1 MTLAVLLASQPRN
14 LQEKKAIRVIQN
26 DVVTFSSEINER
38 CCLGEGFDAPAVT
51 LEKKWKVC
59 GAACRFPAK
68 AEQLMNVLR

>member
-38 CCLGEGFDAPAVT
+38 CCLGEGFDTPAVT
-51 LEKKWKVC
+51 LEKKWKLC

-68 AEQLMNVLR
+68 AE